1 MKTQVD
7 EREQELRRILSDNI
21 RKFRAR
27 RAWSQFNLAA
37 KSDLST
43 NFLADI
49 EAGNTW
55 VSGLTLSKLAKA
67 LEVEAYELLKPE
79 KGDSFLEKHSEHNAF
94 MDKFSK
100 DLSVAVQESV
110 QKVVEHV
117 KTQYGTSPGAA
128 KPPETR

>member
-1 MKTQVD
+1 MKKQFD
-7 EREQELRRILSDNI
+7 EREQELRRILSENI
-21 RKFRAR
+21 KKYRAR

-67 LEVEAYELLKPE
+67 LEVEAYELLKPD
-79 KGDSFLEKHSEHNAF
+79 KGNSTLENHTDTQAF
-94 MDKFSK
+94 MDKFTK
-100 DLSVAVQESV
+100 DLSVALQDSV
-110 QKVVEHV
+110 EKTVKHV
-117 KTQYGTSPGAA
+117 KKHYETSPNEIE
-128 KPPETR
+128 K